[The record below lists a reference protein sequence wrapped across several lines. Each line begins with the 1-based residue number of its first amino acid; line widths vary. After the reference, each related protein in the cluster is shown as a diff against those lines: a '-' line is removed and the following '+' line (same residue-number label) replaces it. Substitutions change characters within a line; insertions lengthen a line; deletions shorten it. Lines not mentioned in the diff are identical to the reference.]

1 LARRLH
7 LLSAEVPMDSGFYSA
22 FAGLAA
28 RMDALDLVANNLA
41 NISTTGFKSQH
52 EFYRSFSAWLQPSLT
67 TPINQVVNQFGVLG
81 GARLDLSPS
90 SLTPTGNP
98 TDVALQ
104 GAGFFMVQTKN
115 GFRYTRAGNFSL
127 NSQRQL
133 VTSQGDLVMVE
144 QGPNQV
150 PIQIPAGQ
158 LAISSDGTISVD
170 GNLVGKLK
178 IVNFAPNTPLTM
190 EGNSYF
196 VAPDSAAQ
204 PMADADVQQGSLET
218 SNSDPVRGAV
228 ELIEV
233 QRSAGLMEK
242 ALSIFHN
249 EFNRVAAQQLS
260 QV

>member
-1 LARRLH
+1 
-7 LLSAEVPMDSGFYSA
+7 MDSGFYSA

-28 RMDALDLVANNLA
+28 RMDALDVVANNLA

-67 TPINQVVNQFGVLG
+67 TPINEVVNEYGVLG
-81 GARLDLSPS
+81 GASLDLSPS
-90 SLTPTGNP
+90 TLAPTGNP
-98 TDVALQ
+98 TDLALQ
-104 GAGFFMVQTKN
+104 SAGFFMVQTKN
-115 GFRYTRAGNFSL
+115 GYRYTRAGNFSF
-127 NSQRQL
+127 NTQRQL
-133 VTSQGDLVMVE
+133 VTQQGDLVMADLGPNR
-144 QGPNQV
+144 QGPM
-150 PIQIPAGQ
+150 QIPSGQ
-158 LAISSDGTISVD
+158 VSVSADGTLSVD
-170 GNLVGKLK
+170 GTLVGKLK
-178 IVNFAPNTPLTM
+178 IVNFPPNTPLTM

-196 VAPDSAAQ
+196 VAPDNAAQ
-204 PMADADVQQGSLET
+204 SVPDANVQQGKLET
-218 SNSDPVRGAV
+218 SNSDPVRGTI

>member
-1 LARRLH
+1 
-7 LLSAEVPMDSGFYSA
+7 MDSGFYSA

-28 RMDALDLVANNLA
+28 RMDALDVVANNLA

-67 TPINQVVNQFGVLG
+67 TPINQAVNQFGVLG
-81 GARLDLSPS
+81 GAQLDLSPGN
-90 SLTPTGNP
+90 LAPTGNP
-98 TDVALQ
+98 TDLALQ
-104 GAGFFMVQTKN
+104 NAGFFTVQTKN
-115 GFRYTRAGNFSL
+115 GFRYTRAGNFSF
-127 NSQRQL
+127 NAQRQL
-133 VTSQGDLVMVE
+133 VTAQGDLVMAQ
-144 QGPNQV
+144 QGNQQV
-150 PIQIPAGQ
+150 PLQIPSGQ
-158 LAISSDGTISVD
+158 LSVSADGTVSVD
-170 GNLVGKLK
+170 GALVGKLK
-178 IVNFAPNTPLTM
+178 IVDFPSGTPLSM

-196 VAPDSAAQ
+196 VAPDNAAK
-204 PMADADVQQGSLET
+204 PATDPSVQQGKLET

-233 QRSAGLMEK
+233 QRTAGLMEK

>member
-1 LARRLH
+1 
-7 LLSAEVPMDSGFYSA
+7 MDSGFYSA

-28 RMDALDLVANNLA
+28 RMDALDVVANNLA
-41 NISTTGFKSQH
+41 NISTTGFKAQH

-81 GARLDLSPS
+81 GASLDLSPS
-90 SLTPTGNP
+90 TLQPTGND

-104 GAGFFMVQTKN
+104 GAGFFTIQTKN
-115 GFRYTRAGNFSL
+115 GVRYTRAGNFAL
-127 NSQRQL
+127 NTQRQL
-133 VTSQGDLVMVE
+133 VTAQGDLVLGD
-144 QGPNQV
+144 QGP
-150 PIQIPAGQ
+150 IQLPAGQ
-158 LAISSDGTISVD
+158 LSISPDGTISVD
-170 GNLVGKLK
+170 GALVSKLK
-178 IVNFAPNTPLTM
+178 VSDFPPNTSLTM

-196 VAPDSAAQ
+196 VAPDNAAK
-204 PMADADVQQGSLET
+204 PAAEANVRQGSLET

-233 QRSAGLMEK
+233 QRTAGLMEK

-249 EFNRVAAQQLS
+249 EFNRVAAQQIP